1 MNTNFYPGQQQ
12 YSAGA
17 RQYNQNQVVNVDDE
31 DDEMGYDAS
40 YAPNGGSEM
49 PLPTAPQGPP
59 KQPVL
64 VRYEVAQ
71 NIFEVPERYKLQYAI
86 GQGAYG
92 IVCSAIDSELNEKVA
107 IKKVFNIFEHDH
119 EFQKRILREI
129 KILKHFEHENIIC
142 LTDLIPPR
150 SHAQFNDVY
159 IVTDLMETDLRQIV
173 KSDQPLSDQHI
184 QYFLY
189 QILRALKYIHSANV
203 LHRDLKPSNI
213 LLNSDCELKICDFGL
228 SRGINF
234 ETANPM
240 MSTPYV
246 ATRWYRAPEL
256 LLMWETATKAIDVWS
271 VGCIFAELFGR
282 KALFPGKNYLHQL
295 DLILDVLGT
304 PSETQIKGCEK
315 AKTYLKSLQTRSPR
329 NFRSLFPNASP
340 QALDLMSK
348 MLKFDPTERITVDE
362 ALEHP
367 YLESLHDVDDEP
379 VADVFDFAFETF
391 AEKADLRQLIY
402 NEVMEWNLLNNN
414 LAGDA
419 IVQQGSMGTL
429 QQQPPPQ

>member
-1 MNTNFYPGQQQ
+1 MSTNFFGNQQQYPGQQR
-12 YSAGA
+12 AGF
-17 RQYNQNQVVNVDDE
+17 NNNNNVVNVDDE
-31 DDEMGYDAS
+31 DDMMFEGTNNPY
-40 YAPNGGSEM
+40 NRGGVPPQM
-49 PLPTAPQGPP
+49 PAVPTGPP
-59 KQPVL
+59 KQPML

-71 NIFEVPERYKLQYAI
+71 NIFEVPDRYKLQYAI

-92 IVCSAIDSELNEKVA
+92 IVCSAIDAELNEKVA

-150 SHAQFNDVY
+150 NYAQFNDVY

-304 PSETQIKGCEK
+304 PSENQIKGCEK
-315 AKTYLKSLQTRSPR
+315 AKTYLKGLPHRQQR
-329 NFRSLFPNASP
+329 NLRSLFPTASP
-340 QALDLMSK
+340 QALDLLSK

-379 VADVFDFAFETF
+379 SAEVFDFTFE
-391 AEKADLRQLIY
+391 
-402 NEVMEWNLLNNN
+402 N
-414 LAGDA
+414 LAER
-419 IVQQGSMGTL
+419 
-429 QQQPPPQ
+429 